1 MDELFNTIVG
11 KVNNNTT
18 QEQIINMLK
27 EAMTKNIDDNYV
39 NRVYKKYLEEKKLN
53 K

>member
-27 EAMTKNIDDNYV
+27 EAMTKNIDDNRQFYAEEAM
-39 NRVYKKYLEEKKLN
+39 KKYRR
-53 K
+53 